1 VLSKERWPYQ
11 TSTSLPPSR
20 AYLGGWSGFFGGA
33 IMKEHLKSII
43 EVLSRDANQLE
54 HHAQKLRRISPD
66 LSVDLKSDA
75 ELIDDRAASIRK
87 QIGLLEHWE

>member
-1 VLSKERWPYQ
+1 MMLCSEEVNGYTHTAQPRGSRW
-11 TSTSLPPSR
+11 LE
-20 AYLGGWSGFFGGA
+20 WFFGVS
-33 IMKEHLKSII
+33 IMKEHLKSVT

-75 ELIDDRAASIRK
+75 ELIEDRAASIRK
-87 QIGLLEHWE
+87 KVELLEHWE

>member
-1 VLSKERWPYQ
+1 MPSKERWQHQ
-11 TSTSLPPSR
+11 TRCIPTTQPRVS
-20 AYLGGWSGFFGGA
+20 GGWSGFFGVA

-87 QIGLLEHWE
+87 QVEHLEHWE

>member
-1 VLSKERWPYQ
+1 
-11 TSTSLPPSR
+11 
-20 AYLGGWSGFFGGA
+20 
-33 IMKEHLKSII
+33 MKEHLKSII

-75 ELIDDRAASIRK
+75 ELVDDKAASIRK
-87 QIGLLEHWE
+87 QVELLEHWE

>member
-1 VLSKERWPYQ
+1 MTRWQYR

-20 AYLGGWSGFFGGA
+20 ADLGGWSGFFGVA

-54 HHAQKLRRISPD
+54 HHAQKLRRVSPD

-75 ELIDDRAASIRK
+75 ELIDERAASIRK
-87 QIGLLEHWE
+87 QVELLEHWE